1 MNLKPNQSKIHIDG
15 LVEAVLLVKNE
26 YTAQQSE
33 DSQASWKQ
41 TWCCSYSLLS
51 MMNNKQ
57 FLEVIELSC
66 DQLPSRRRSKR

>member
-33 DSQASWKQ
+33 DSQAS
-41 TWCCSYSLLS
+41 
-51 MMNNKQ
+51 
-57 FLEVIELSC
+57 
-66 DQLPSRRRSKR
+66 